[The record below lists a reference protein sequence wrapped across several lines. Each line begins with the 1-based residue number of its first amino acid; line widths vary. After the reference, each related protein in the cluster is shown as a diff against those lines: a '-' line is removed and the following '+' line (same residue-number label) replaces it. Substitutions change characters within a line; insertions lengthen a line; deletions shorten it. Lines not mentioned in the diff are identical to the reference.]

1 MKKHVIKSS
10 MLAGL
15 ATLLFALPNFKK
27 GELKDIAKPH
37 LGIYECKIARIDEV
51 DYLSR
56 FSYIRLELKDGGKY
70 ELTYREKQ
78 GGEKRKTGKYRYDE
92 KKETLTL
99 YLDEV
104 GLVKKEFSL
113 KKGVLS
119 VHITLGEKTM
129 QLQFEQK

>member
-27 GELKDIAKPH
+27 GDLKDIAKPH
-37 LGIYECKIARIDEV
+37 LGMYECKIARINEE
-51 DYLSR
+51 DYLDR

-99 YLDEV
+99 YLDDV
-104 GLVKKEFSL
+104 GLVKKEFPL

>member
-1 MKKHVIKSS
+1 MKKRIIKSS

-99 YLDEV
+99 YLDDV
-104 GLVKKEFSL
+104 GLVKKEFPL
-113 KKGVLS
+113 KKGILS